1 MRMVS
6 RELYGI
12 PGISILIVRLVKQL
26 HLIAITASGDDFPLI
41 ATVMITVSR

>member
-26 HLIAITASGDDFPLI
+26 HLIAITASGDDFLLI
-41 ATVMITVSR
+41 ATVTLTVSR